1 VRNRSDYGQAL
12 LEAKLPCMT
21 ALEALASQTGKIG
34 RVCDAGVTHTLTPTS
49 ALTALCSGLNA

>member
-1 VRNRSDYGQAL
+1 
-12 LEAKLPCMT
+12 MT
-21 ALEALASQTGKIG
+21 AREALASQTGKIG